1 MGSWSFS
8 VSCQG
13 ASMPTQL
20 TFHYPV
26 LSPKLLYI
34 AASFQEPVTFL
45 TDLSGCCVERGGYR
59 GQGWEEGIQEGG
71 CGLAM
76 LTSWW

>member
-13 ASMPTQL
+13 ASTSSQL

-34 AASFQEPVTFL
+34 AASVQEPVAFL
-45 TDLSGCCVERGGYR
+45 TESLWLLSGKRMIQRARLGGGDPVR
-59 GQGWEEGIQEGG
+59 RDG
-71 CGLAM
+71 C
-76 LTSWW
+76 